1 MLKASLETSGA
12 VITSLV
18 NVIIRG
24 VRIPSEWNDSYILSL
39 FKGKGSA
46 SALGNYRRLKLTDHV
61 LKVLKRTVEK
71 HIREIISVDE
81 MQFGFMPGV
90 GTTDA
95 IFIMRQLQEKYLAIR
110 RNLYLA
116 FVDLEK
122 AFDRVPRKVIWWAM
136 RVVKIPEWIIT
147 LVKAM
152 YDNARSRVR
161 VDCEYSDDFSVNV
174 GVH

>member
-1 MLKASLETSGA
+1 MKNGKAPGPSGIVSEMLKASLETSGE
-12 VITSLV
+12 VMTSLA
-18 NVIIRG
+18 NAIIREE
-24 VRIPSEWNDSYILSL
+24 RIPSEWNDSYILSL

-46 SALGNYRRLKLTDHV
+46 SALGNYRGLKLTDHV
-61 LKVLKRTVEK
+61 LKVLERTVEK

-95 IFIMRQLQEKYLAIR
+95 IFNMRQLQKKYLAKR

-122 AFDRVPRKVIWWAM
+122 AFDCVPRKVI
-136 RVVKIPEWIIT
+136 
-147 LVKAM
+147 
-152 YDNARSRVR
+152 
-161 VDCEYSDDFSVNV
+161 
-174 GVH
+174 